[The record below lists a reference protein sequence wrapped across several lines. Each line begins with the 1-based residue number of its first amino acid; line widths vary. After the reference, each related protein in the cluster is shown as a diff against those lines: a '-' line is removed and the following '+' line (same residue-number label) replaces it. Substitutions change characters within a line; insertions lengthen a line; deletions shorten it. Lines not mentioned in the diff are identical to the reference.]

1 MSSILRFILVLGLS
15 LASITS
21 VFSQE
26 KYMIAYEKEGD
37 EAMKNG
43 EYEQA
48 LNHYKTSRKFFKTP
62 LRIYYKMGEACR
74 MAMDYDKAEYFYQKV
89 ITEGDSVKISE
100 EFPELYFNLTDVSIS
115 NGNIFIAQDVLQKL
129 LTETKDTLLIERAK
143 KKLNNIE
150 WIIDNNRYIHGTNVI
165 NLGRNVNNESSQASN
180 FVLGDS
186 VLFISNISYT
196 TSEKDGITYYNDAYQ
211 QIFKTRIDSNNNY
224 HSPIEFLDEKE
235 INKKKRNISNICF
248 DQTNQIAYFTR
259 SNAYNNEVSSIYY
272 STYENGKYQKAKKLN
287 KKINIRGYSNT
298 QPHIAVEN
306 GEKILYFS
314 SNREGGFGGYDL
326 YYYILD
332 GKDNEVINLGPTINT
347 EGDEI
352 TPFYSGADKS
362 LYFSSNYHM
371 GFGGFDIF
379 KAEGWATRWREPE
392 NLMQPINSPAND
404 LYPVIILDDEKGYF
418 TSNREGSFST
428 KNKTCCNDIYKFEFD
443 LLPKVETM
451 EEIKNQSSFSPLFD
465 LPIQVF
471 FHNDQPNP
479 QSTSTTTNIDYAE
492 CFKQYKS
499 LSNIYKAEATNQ
511 INDSTED
518 VIIDSIDSFFSIR
531 INKGMDKLNNMCEY
545 LLSKLKQGEKLNISI
560 IGYSSSLH
568 NEMYNFA
575 LSERRIGSIINYMMK
590 WNSGELRHYLTS
602 KANDSIPYLNIKTLP
617 MGKIGSK
624 SGNPQNVI
632 ERKRLIYNID
642 AMFERRVEIK
652 LIEIR
657 K

>member
-1 MSSILRFILVLGLS
+1 MSSILKFILVLGLS
-15 LASITS
+15 LASLTS

-48 LNHYKTSRKFFKTP
+48 LNHYQISRKFFKTP
-62 LRIYYKMGEACR
+62 LGLYFKMGEACR

-150 WIIDNNRYIHGTNVI
+150 WIIDNNRYVHGTNVI

-196 TSEKDGITYYNDAYQ
+196 TSEKNGITYYNDAYQ
-211 QIFKTRIDSNNNY
+211 QIFKTRIDSNNNC

-235 INKKKRNISNICF
+235 INKKKKNISNICF

-352 TPFYSGADKS
+352 TPFYSQKGKS
-362 LYFSSNYHM
+362 LYFSSNYHL

-392 NLMQPINSPAND
+392 NQMQPINSPAND
-404 LYPVIILDDEKGYF
+404 LYPVIVLDDELGYF
-418 TSNREGSFST
+418 TSNREGSFSS
-428 KNKTCCNDIYKFEFD
+428 KNKTCCNDIYRFEAD
-443 LLPKVETM
+443 VLPKTPTM
-451 EEIKNQSSFSPLFD
+451 EEIKNKSSFSPLFD
-465 LPIQVF
+465 LPLQVF
-471 FHNDQPNP
+471 FHNDQPDP
-479 QSTSTTTNIDYAE
+479 QTNSTKTKMDYAE

-511 INDSTED
+511 ITDSTENT
-518 VIIDSIDSFFSIR
+518 IIDSIDSFFSIR
-531 INKGMDKLNNMCEY
+531 INKGMDKLNNMCDY
-545 LLSKLKQGEKLNISI
+545 LLSKLKQGEKLNLSI

-590 WNSGELRHYLTS
+590 WNGGELNYYLTS
-602 KANDSIPYLNIKTLP
+602 KASDSIPYLNIKTLP

-624 SGNPQNVI
+624 SGNPKSII
-632 ERKRLIYNID
+632 ERRRLIYNID

-657 K
+657 